1 MFALSVNIRL
11 ILLDYS
17 NYLIKLTIKFV
28 YRLINYLKIMK
39 RTYQEPWAEAYEI
52 IPEAAICIYG
62 GRAGGNGKPGA
73 EFDPDSDIYDVDVLM

>member
-1 MFALSVNIRL
+1 LE
-11 ILLDYS
+11 YS
-17 NYLIKLTIKFV
+17 IYLIKLTFKFV
-28 YRLINYLKIMK
+28 YRLLNLLNTMK

-73 EFDPDSDIYDVDVLM
+73 EFDPDSDIYDYDGLL

>member
-1 MFALSVNIRL
+1 
-11 ILLDYS
+11 
-17 NYLIKLTIKFV
+17 
-28 YRLINYLKIMK
+28 MK
-39 RTYQEPWAEAYEI
+39 RTYQEPLAEAYEI